1 MDFYT
6 TAIAQ
11 GFAFA
16 SLALGIFISLR
27 ILNLPDI
34 TTDGSFTLGAAVTAL
49 IISNELPVWLALIL
63 SPAVGFVAGS
73 LTGFIHTRLKVH
85 ALLAGIIVMTG
96 LYSVNLFLMG
106 QPNIPLLAMPTVFNA
121 FQFTS
126 GLFLNKLLLLML
138 IAGFLIVTLYYFLK
152 TDFGISMRA
161 LGSSETMLRAN
172 GVNTN
177 GLKISGLAIANSFS
191 AFSGSLLAQYQGFA
205 DVNMG
210 IGIVISG
217 LAAVMIGESVLFL
230 FKNENILLRLIA
242 VIAGAV
248 VFRLILAFA
257 LASGLNPNYLKLIT
271 ALMVL
276 VIVAFAGLKNK
287 TEKLN

>member
-1 MDFYT
+1 M
-6 TAIAQ
+6 
-11 GFAFA
+11 
-16 SLALGIFISLR
+16 
-27 ILNLPDI
+27 
-34 TTDGSFTLGAAVTAL
+34 

-63 SPAVGFVAGS
+63 SPVVGFVAGS

-126 GLFLNKLLLLML
+126 DLFLNKLLLLML

-177 GLKISGLAIANSFS
+177 GMKISGLAIANSLS
-191 AFSGSLLAQYQGFA
+191 ALSGSLLAQYQGFA

-287 TEKLN
+287 SEKLN